1 MRRSE
6 GHNRPS
12 APFRATVIGM
22 VSGAAARL
30 GRIKGAAF
38 REFIAYYRATYGP
51 EALIAVVAAMPAI
64 HRRELDQRDA
74 ALGVLASEWY
84 PAEVVHALLD
94 EISRGKSEA
103 ALRALA
109 ATASGAVMRATL
121 RGLYR
126 KLFEWM
132 ATPERYARYG
142 PKLWGT
148 YYDSG
153 EVVVE
158 VVPGELAAI
167 STVRN
172 WRSHHPLICEL
183 NRGAS
188 VEIYGAMGCVD
199 VKAERAQCV
208 SRGDPHCRFVT
219 RWSSQS

>member
-1 MRRSE
+1 
-6 GHNRPS
+6 
-12 APFRATVIGM
+12 M
-22 VSGAAARL
+22 VSGAPAQL

-38 REFIAYYRATYGP
+38 REFIAYYRTTYGA
-51 EALIAVVAAMPAI
+51 EGLAAVVTAMPPV
-64 HRRELDQRDA
+64 HRRELDLRDA

-84 PAEVVHALLD
+84 AAEVVHALLD
-94 EISRGKSEA
+94 EIARGKSEF
-103 ALRALA
+103 ALRELA
-109 ATASGAVMRATL
+109 AAASAAVMRATL

-132 ATPERYARYG
+132 ATPERYARYA

-158 VVPGELAAI
+158 FVPGELLAT
-167 STVRN
+167 STTRN

-188 VEIYGAMGCVD
+188 VEIYTAMGCRD
-199 VKAERAQCV
+199 VICDRAQCI
-208 SRGDPHCRFVT
+208 SRGDPHCRFLT
-219 RWSSQS
+219 RWRA